1 MDPSV
6 LTVTFPADAR
16 WLAAIRALVE
26 QSCLLTGFAEEVT
39 YRVKLAVDEACTNI
53 IRHGYHHR
61 SGSITLEVALTD
73 GSTTFT
79 LRDRGKP
86 FSPEGQSDLPRELK
100 PGGLGMPLI
109 QQVMDEVEYSRTREG
124 ENLLRMVKRLG
135 RI

>member
-1 MDPSV
+1 MGPSS
-6 LTVTFPADAR
+6 LTVIFPAEAR

-53 IRHGYHHR
+53 IRHSYSSR
-61 SGSITLEVALTD
+61 SGTITLDVEVGNGAM
-73 GSTTFT
+73 TFT

-109 QQVMDEVEYSRTREG
+109 QQVMDEVEYSRTPGG

-135 RI
+135 RN